1 MTKAAQFIEHSTQVA
16 QLIVES
22 LRAGAVFR
30 EYAPI
35 IGVNRSIELGSLS
48 AVPST
53 QMGVSAIKAIVNSLV
68 GKSLAFLLPLRAPEK
83 IPASR
88 IASYRFWAIEKL
100 SEDDM
105 DVDYTSSQAPSPVAR
120 AATSCLR
127 AKRMLLITMLASG
140 FSATPIYAQS
150 IVANGDVNPPVPS
163 PPPSIWNIG
172 GRLYVGQSGSGT
184 LTIADGA
191 IVNNSNGYVGGNLGS
206 NGVVAVDGVGS
217 AWQSVGNLYIGDSGT
232 GRLNVTEGGLVT
244 SRDGYIGNF
253 EHSTGTA
260 VVSGVGSNWRN
271 TRNFYVGVS
280 GGGTLVIED
289 GGRVSSDYSYVGLDS
304 SGNGSVTLTGAGS
317 TWVNTA
323 DLTVGDGGSGLLS
336 IQSGSTV
343 SNAFAYVGN
352 FFDSNGRVLVS
363 GTGSTWSNSDTLS
376 IGNGGV
382 GTLSLEQG
390 GRVSVQGGTG
400 NIVLGRFAGSSGTLN
415 IGAASLNRS
424 DATGAGVLDAGQL
437 EFADGTATLNFNH
450 TENDYT
456 LGAVLISTGAGVH
469 RLNHVAGTTTL
480 NANNSSFNGTS
491 TVVGGTLI
499 VADQLG
505 GAAVVSGGRL
515 QVDGSYA
522 GPVAIRQ
529 SGTLAGVGTVSGSA
543 SFTNGGVLVGTQGQT
558 LTIGGDLTL
567 NSATQ
572 VNVALGGAATPALFN
587 IAGALTLDGT
597 LNITSQGGFGL
608 GVYRLFDYQGTL
620 TDNGLDIGTTPSGV
634 SSMDLFLQSAANQ
647 INLVYSAGATLNFWD
662 GGNPAQHTNGVI
674 NGGSGIWRA
683 DGSNWTTIDGAINGP
698 FLPNPNFAI
707 FQGAAGTVMVDNT
720 AGAIGVTGLQIATDG
735 YRIEGDAIALQGG
748 SESIIRVGDSS
759 AASASMIG
767 TLDVSLSGASTLVK
781 TDFGTLV
788 LSGNNSYSGGTDI
801 RGGVLTVSSD
811 ANLGAAAGT
820 LTLNGGA
827 FASTASFNTGRT
839 VTLLQEAE
847 INVASST
854 ELGLS
859 GSLTGSGSLF
869 KSGAGTLILSG
880 SNSYLDTRVASGT
893 LIGNTDSISGNLLNS
908 AVTIFDQATDATYA
922 GRITGRGTATKR
934 GTGALTLSDTSL
946 HNWRIEAGS
955 LISSADRYIG
965 NTQIDAAGALRFEQ
979 ASNATYSGVLSG
991 NGAFTKT
998 GAGQLT
1004 LTGNSSTFTGQT
1016 DVQSGTLMMGNQ
1028 SQLGGSLNIASG
1040 ATLQGTGRVGTTVL
1054 QRDATLAPGPGIG
1067 NLRVAGDLT
1076 FASGAIY
1083 RVEAD
1088 PNSAASDR
1096 IAVTGTANLNGS
1108 VVHVGPSGGFATNR
1122 QYTILS
1128 ANALQGQF
1136 ATVSSNYAYL
1146 NPTLLYSAQD
1156 VTLQLVRKQA
1166 AGAFADAALTDNQRA
1181 TANGLD
1187 TLPADNPLLEYIL
1200 TLPEGAPPAVFDSLS
1215 GELHASVASSLLGSA
1230 TTLRS
1235 LPLSHLR
1242 SKLQADA
1249 GRSFTDTVQ
1258 LGMTR
1263 PADNEQPLWAELVGN
1278 RQTLQ
1283 SDGNA
1288 AEVKHHSS
1296 GLLIGTDKALDDGWQ
1311 LGGALGF
1318 TNGNLQVNE
1327 RASKAD
1333 LSNYSAALFGGKAFE
1348 AGVGQF
1354 NLLLGAAY
1362 TWHDI
1367 NTKRHVRV
1375 AGAEQTLSADYT
1387 AHGTQLFSELGYAL
1401 PLSSRAFIEPFA
1413 GLAWSDVRTS
1423 GFSESGGSAALKG
1436 KSASAKQTNST
1447 LGVRV
1452 QSGVDLGGTT
1462 GQLRAMLGWQHALD
1476 DVKGKKSMAF
1486 DGGQPFTVA
1495 GAPIARDTLLVGLG
1509 ADVVLTRDTRL
1520 GLNYS
1525 GQYGKGNSE
1534 HTGMLTLSWSY

>member
-1 MTKAAQFIEHSTQVA
+1 MSK
-16 QLIVES
+16 
-22 LRAGAVFR
+22 
-30 EYAPI
+30 Y
-35 IGVNRSIELGSLS
+35 
-48 AVPST
+48 
-53 QMGVSAIKAIVNSLV
+53 
-68 GKSLAFLLPLRAPEK
+68 
-83 IPASR
+83 
-88 IASYRFWAIEKL
+88 
-100 SEDDM
+100 M
-105 DVDYTSSQAPSPVAR
+105 DVECTNSNAASPGTQAAPLFVR
-120 AATSCLR
+120 ALR
-127 AKRMLLITMLASG
+127 TLLISLLAS
-140 FSATPIYAQS
+140 SYSVAPATAQS

-191 IVNNSNGYVGGNLGS
+191 IVNDSNGFVGGNVGS
-206 NGVVAVDGVGS
+206 NGVVAVDGAGS
-217 AWQSVGNLYIGDSGT
+217 AWQSVGSLYIGDSGT
-232 GRLNVTEGGLVT
+232 GTLNVTEGGLAT

-253 EHSTGTA
+253 EDSVGAAT
-260 VVSGVGSNWRN
+260 VSGVGSSWRN

-323 DLTVGDGGSGLLS
+323 DLTVGDGGRGLLS

-343 SNAFAYVGN
+343 SNAFAYVGS
-352 FFDSNGRVLVS
+352 FFGSSGSVLVS

-376 IGNGGV
+376 VGNGGT
-382 GTLSLEQG
+382 GTLSLERG
-390 GRVSVQGGTG
+390 GRVSVQGGSG
-400 NIVLGRFAGSSGTLN
+400 SIVLGRFAGSSGTLN

-424 DATGAGVLDAGQL
+424 DATGAGVLDAARL
-437 EFADGTATLNFNH
+437 EFADGTATLNVNH
-450 TENDYT
+450 TDNDYA
-456 LGAVLISTGAGVH
+456 LGAVLVSTGAGAH
-469 RLNHVAGTTTL
+469 RLNHVAGITTL
-480 NANNSSFNGTS
+480 NADNASFNGTT
-491 TVVGGTLI
+491 TVAGGTLI

-505 GAAVVSGGRL
+505 GSAVVSGGRL

-522 GPVAIRQ
+522 GPVAIQ
-529 SGTLAGVGTVSGSA
+529 QNGTLAGVGTVSGSA

-572 VNVALGGAATPALFN
+572 VNVALGGAATPGLFN
-587 IAGALTLDGT
+587 VAGALTLDGT

-620 TDNGLDIGTTPSGV
+620 NDNGLNIGTTPSGV
-634 SSMDLFLQSAANQ
+634 ASTDLLLQTAANQ

-662 GGNPAQHTNGVI
+662 GGNPALHTNGVI
-674 NGGSGIWRA
+674 DGGSGTWRA
-683 DGSNWTTIDGAINGP
+683 DGSNWTTVDGAINGP

-707 FQGAAGTVMVDNT
+707 FQGVAGTVTVDNT
-720 AGAIGVTGLQIATDG
+720 GGAIGVTGLQIATDG
-735 YRIEGDAIALQGG
+735 YRIEGDEIALQGG

-759 AASASMIG
+759 VASASMTG

-801 RGGVLTVSSD
+801 RGGVLAVSSD
-811 ANLGAAAGT
+811 ANLGDAAGK

-827 FASTASFNTGRT
+827 FASTASFNTGRA

-880 SNSYLDTRVASGT
+880 SNSYQDTRVASGT

-934 GTGALTLSDTSL
+934 GAGALTLSDTSL
-946 HNWRIEAGS
+946 HNWRIEDGS

-965 NTQIDAAGALRFEQ
+965 NTQIDAAGALQFEQ
-979 ASNATYSGVLSG
+979 ASNATYAGVFSGS
-991 NGAFTKT
+991 GAFTKT
-998 GAGQLT
+998 GVGQLT

-1028 SQLGGSLNIASG
+1028 SQLGGTLNIASG

-1054 QRDATLAPGPGIG
+1054 QSGATLAPGPGIG
-1067 NLRVAGDLT
+1067 TLRVAGDLT
-1076 FASGAIY
+1076 FAPGAIY

-1088 PNSAASDR
+1088 PSSAASDR
-1096 IAVTGTANLNGS
+1096 IAVTGTANLAGS

-1128 ANALQGQF
+1128 ANTLQGQF

-1187 TLPADNPLLEYIL
+1187 SLPTDNPLLEYIL

-1230 TTLRS
+1230 TALRS

-1242 SKLQADA
+1242 SKLQAGGTGSPA
-1249 GRSFTDTVQ
+1249 GAALLATQ
-1258 LGMTR
+1258 
-1263 PADNEQPLWAELVGN
+1263 PAGNEQPLWAELVGN
-1278 RQTLQ
+1278 RLTLQ

-1288 AEVKHHSS
+1288 AEVKHHNS
-1296 GLLIGTDKALDDGWQ
+1296 GLFVGTDKALDDGWQ

-1318 TNGNLQVNE
+1318 TSGTLDVDD
-1327 RASKAD
+1327 RASKAE
-1333 LSNYSAALFGGKAFE
+1333 LSNYSAIVFGGKAFE
-1348 AGVGQF
+1348 AGAGQL

-1367 NTKRHVRV
+1367 DTKRHARV
-1375 AGAEQTLSADYT
+1375 AGTPQTLSADYA
-1387 AHGTQLFSELGYAL
+1387 AHSTQLFSELGYAL
-1401 PLSSRAFIEPFA
+1401 PLSTRVVIEPFA
-1413 GLAWSDVRTS
+1413 GLAWSDVRTG
-1423 GFSESGGSAALKG
+1423 GFAESGGSAALKG
-1436 KSASAKQTNST
+1436 QSASDQQTRST

-1452 QSGVDLGGTT
+1452 QSAVTVGPVA
-1462 GQLRAMLGWQHALD
+1462 GQLRATLGWQHAFG
-1476 DVKGKKSMAF
+1476 DVLGKKAVAF
-1486 DGGQPFTVA
+1486 EGGQPFTVA
-1495 GAPIARDTLLVGLG
+1495 GAPIARNTALVELG
-1509 ADVVLTRDTRL
+1509 ADVRLARGTTL
-1520 GLNYS
+1520 GLSYS
-1525 GQYGKGNSE
+1525 GQYGEGNRE
-1534 HTGMLTLSWSY
+1534 HTGMLTLSWRY

>member
-1 MTKAAQFIEHSTQVA
+1 MAWRHVLRFSCFRCAYLSRSQYRVER
-16 QLIVES
+16 LIGFGR
-22 LRAGAVFR
+22 L
-30 EYAPI
+30 
-35 IGVNRSIELGSLS
+35 
-48 AVPST
+48 
-53 QMGVSAIKAIVNSLV
+53 
-68 GKSLAFLLPLRAPEK
+68 EK
-83 IPASR
+83 
-88 IASYRFWAIEKL
+88 FT
-100 SEDDM
+100 EDDM
-105 DVDYTSSQAPSPVAR
+105 DVDHTNSQPPSAVTQAAR
-120 AATSCLR
+120 PCLR
-127 AKRMLLITMLASG
+127 AKRMLLITLLASG

-150 IVANGDVNPPVPS
+150 IVANGDVNPSVPS

-206 NGVVAVDGVGS
+206 NGVATVDGVGS

-253 EHSTGTA
+253 EDSTGTA
-260 VVSGVGSNWRN
+260 VVSGVGSSWRN

-280 GGGTLVIED
+280 GVGTLVIED

-376 IGNGGV
+376 IGNGGA

-424 DATGAGVLDAGQL
+424 DATGAGVLDAAQL

-456 LGAVLISTGAGVH
+456 LGAVLSSTGAGVH
-469 RLNHVAGTTTL
+469 SLNHVAGTTTL
-480 NANNSSFNGTS
+480 NANNSSFNGSS
-491 TVVGGTLI
+491 TVAGGTLI

-505 GAAVVSGGRL
+505 GAAVVGGGRL

-522 GPVAIRQ
+522 GPVAIQQ
-529 SGTLAGVGTVSGSA
+529 SGTLAGMGTVSGSA
-543 SFTNGGVLVGTQGQT
+543 SFTNGGVLVGMQGQT

-572 VNVALGGAATPALFN
+572 VNVALGGAATPGLFN
-587 IAGALTLDGT
+587 VAGALTLDGT

-634 SSMDLFLQSAANQ
+634 STTDLLLQSAANQ
-647 INLVYSAGATLNFWD
+647 INLIYSAGATLNFWD
-662 GGNPAQHTNGVI
+662 GGNPALHTNGVI
-674 NGGSGIWRA
+674 DGWSA
-683 DGSNWTTIDGAINGP
+683 DVSNSNWTTVDGAFNGP
-698 FLPNPNFAI
+698 FLPNPYFAI
-707 FQGAAGTVMVDNT
+707 FQGTAGTVTVDNT

-759 AASASMIG
+759 AASASMTG
-767 TLDVSLSGASTLVK
+767 TLDVSLSGANTLVK

-801 RGGVLTVSSD
+801 RGGVLAVSSD

-827 FASTASFNTGRT
+827 FASTASFNTGRA

-965 NTQIDAAGALRFEQ
+965 NTQIDAAGALWFEQ
-979 ASNATYSGVLSG
+979 ASNATYAGVLSG
-991 NGAFTKT
+991 HGAFTKA

-1067 NLRVAGDLT
+1067 TLRVAGDLT
-1076 FASGAIY
+1076 FDPGAIY

-1088 PNSAASDR
+1088 PTSAASDR

-1187 TLPADNPLLEYIL
+1187 SLPADNPLLEYIL

-1242 SKLQADA
+1242 SKLQAA
-1249 GRSFTDTVQ
+1249 GSGSPTDTVQ
-1258 LGMTR
+1258 LGMAR
-1263 PADNEQPLWAELVGN
+1263 PADNEQPLWAELVGK

-1288 AEVKHHSS
+1288 AEVKHQSS
-1296 GLLIGTDKALDDGWQ
+1296 GLLLGTDKVLDDGWQ

-1318 TNGNLQVNE
+1318 TNGNLQVDD

-1348 AGVGQF
+1348 AGAGQL

-1367 NTKRHVRV
+1367 NTKRHVSV

-1413 GLAWSDVRTS
+1413 GLAWSDLRTS

-1436 KSASAKQTNST
+1436 KSASAKQTTST

-1452 QSGVDLGGTT
+1452 QSEVVLGTTT

-1509 ADVVLTRDTRL
+1509 MV
-1520 GLNYS
+1520 
-1525 GQYGKGNSE
+1525 
-1534 HTGMLTLSWSY
+1534 